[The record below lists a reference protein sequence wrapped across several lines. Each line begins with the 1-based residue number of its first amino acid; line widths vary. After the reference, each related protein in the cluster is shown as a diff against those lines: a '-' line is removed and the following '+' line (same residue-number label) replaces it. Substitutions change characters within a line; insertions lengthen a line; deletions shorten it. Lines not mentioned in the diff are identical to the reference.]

1 MKKEIILKTKFAK
14 EPIIFTIIG
23 LLSSIAVI
31 TLCAIFGQ
39 GNPLAI
45 VAIIFFAIIVLAA
58 IILLFGELLDYAYI
72 CDGYLYMIYI
82 FKRGKILIKDIS
94 TVKLENNIYTVFDK
108 KEKREVTLM
117 VQIFGFFGSI
127 LGYLLWAL
135 FYVFQNFGV
144 SIIFFTSFY
153 NMSKSINITCECC

>member
-14 EPIIFTIIG
+14 GPIIFTIIG

-108 KEKREVTLM
+108 KEKRIGTINALAPGND
-117 VQIFGFFGSI
+117 QII
-127 LGYLLWAL
+127 IYLEKC
-135 FYVFQNFGV
+135 GV
-144 SIIFFTSFY
+144 KLT
-153 NMSKSINITCECC
+153 